1 MKRIVNLKTYYKL
14 LMLIISTSVFFFLLY
29 ASLYLYTVHEE
40 KEFYK
45 TTYNQYNSEV
55 KSLFEL
61 NSKTHAATIIDV
73 TFWDELV
80 KFTKTKDDIWYKKF
94 IESQFESYDVDYI
107 GIYNLDKQLINKTT
121 SPEIKTTDFIPKKVI
136 ANLYNSKYTRFYIKT
151 SDGVLEVFGATIH
164 PSNDPKKNKSKPS
177 GYFFMA
183 RLLDKDF
190 LNKLGKISSSDISLV
205 SDNYKYKTEDDFVK
219 VSLDLKDS
227 EYKCISKLVFKRAFN
242 LNYRNT
248 KEILFVVFMASVINI
263 LFYLYFT
270 KKWVYNPLRLI
281 TSILE
286 TGSEFSIKSLKKN
299 RGEFGYIGN
308 LFEEK
313 NNQKKQLEIAKKKAE
328 ESDKLKSSFLA
339 NLSHEIRTPMNA
351 IVGFSDLLDDP
362 NLSENDKQE
371 YLKIIK
377 NSGANL
383 VSIIE
388 DLIEMSTIDAKQ
400 ILPKYEGVDVEKC
413 IKELYN
419 SIQVTIPKEKQIEFY
434 IQESAKKIEGKIL
447 TDEIKLKQ
455 ILINLITNAIKF
467 TAKGYVNFGYTVNK
481 KQNVLEFRVAD
492 SGLGIDGNNLKV
504 IFDRFRRIEDE
515 FYVESSGLGLGLS
528 ITKAYVEMLGGT
540 ISVESKSGEGSVF
553 LFNIPLKYDLVEKKT
568 NPVYQFNVSKN
579 SGNQTIL
586 VAEDDSINFLLLKKI
601 LELKNYKV
609 LRASNGQEAV
619 DMCSSNPNVDLVFMD
634 IKMPILDGYKA
645 FKKVKKIR
653 PNLPVIAQTAFS
665 SAEDK
670 EKINNAGF
678 ADYITKPLNKEK
690 IFELLENIFAQKETA
705 TSNTEKNNEGFLF

>member
-1 MKRIVNLKTYYKL
+1 
-14 LMLIISTSVFFFLLY
+14 
-29 ASLYLYTVHEE
+29 
-40 KEFYK
+40 
-45 TTYNQYNSEV
+45 
-55 KSLFEL
+55 
-61 NSKTHAATIIDV
+61 
-73 TFWDELV
+73 
-80 KFTKTKDDIWYKKF
+80 
-94 IESQFESYDVDYI
+94 
-107 GIYNLDKQLINKTT
+107 
-121 SPEIKTTDFIPKKVI
+121 
-136 ANLYNSKYTRFYIKT
+136 
-151 SDGVLEVFGATIH
+151 
-164 PSNDPKKNKSKPS
+164 
-177 GYFFMA
+177 
-183 RLLDKDF
+183 
-190 LNKLGKISSSDISLV
+190 
-205 SDNYKYKTEDDFVK
+205 
-219 VSLDLKDS
+219 
-227 EYKCISKLVFKRAFN
+227 
-242 LNYRNT
+242 
-248 KEILFVVFMASVINI
+248 
-263 LFYLYFT
+263 
-270 KKWVYNPLRLI
+270 
-281 TSILE
+281 
-286 TGSEFSIKSLKKN
+286 
-299 RGEFGYIGN
+299 
-308 LFEEK
+308 
-313 NNQKKQLEIAKKKAE
+313 
-328 ESDKLKSSFLA
+328 
-339 NLSHEIRTPMNA
+339 MNA
-351 IVGFSDLLDDP
+351 IVGFSDLLDDS

-388 DLIEMSTIDAKQ
+388 DLIEMSKIDAKQ

-540 ISVESKSGEGSVF
+540 ISVESKSGVGSVF
-553 LFNIPLKYDLVEKKT
+553 LFTIPLKYDLVEKKAK
-568 NPVYQFNVSKN
+568 PVYQFNVSKN

-619 DMCSSNPNVDLVFMD
+619 DMCSSNPNIDLVFMD
-634 IKMPILDGYKA
+634 IKMPILDGFKA
-645 FKKVKKIR
+645 LKKVKKNR
-653 PNLPVIAQTAFS
+653 PNLPVIAQTAYS

-678 ADYITKPLNKEK
+678 VDYITKPLNKEK
-690 IFELLENIFAQKETA
+690 IFELLEKIFAQKEIA